1 MPDPP
6 CALLLL
12 HVLFCPSMCS
22 SAPPCALL
30 LLHVLFC
37 SSMCSSAPPC
47 ALLLLHVLFCSS
59 MCSSAPPCALLLL
72 HVLFDRVGNLTHQLK
87 SAGFELPSWVVI
99 LYETKGK
106 AKEDKGKAT
115 AAAMEAISGGF
126 GPSGKRKI
134 SDYFGGDAAVAKAKA
149 DESLCLFFAGLR
161 IPEHHADHPLF
172 RNMLRA
178 AAEAGPGY
186 VPPESI
192 DCGKDQKTGTYI
204 ADMLRPIVEEVG
216 PQNVVALC
224 TDGGSNYRSA
234 CRKLGVEFPHIELT
248 PCATH
253 VIDLLLE
260 DVGKMDWAKK
270 LVDRGNGMINF
281 LRKHHWTR
289 AMLRDPTLPGDKVLQ
304 ALRPAGTRFGTQY
317 IAMSRLCELEQKLIV
332 LVTGD
337 LWKGWAVGDREEG
350 AEKFAKEVIDP
361 AWWKS
366 AAFFVKLLQR
376 PYEVMRMTDS
386 TRPEMM
392 GRMYDLMLQLTEDM
406 EKVLDADEQQLS
418 RAEKMR
424 ISRILK
430 DRWDNSL
437 ACAMH
442 VAGRILNPLNQDEE
456 IFGIDVECTKV
467 FKEFI
472 ARAQDFYKKYP
483 AMSGVVGREVDLEAA
498 VTAYL
503 ESRGSCGMP
512 KAMEARE
519 KVKQGKQTMEQWWM
533 WHCTE
538 WPELAR
544 LARRVLSQPVS
555 AASCERNWSMWD
567 LVHTARRNKLG
578 SVKCRDLV
586 YVAHNWN
593 VVHNFH
599 KGPQVGVVKGNI
611 PEAPILE
618 GYVVEEEEE
627 EEEEADEAD
636 PKVLEDE
643 YKEYQKKP

>member
-1 MPDPP
+1 MK
-6 CALLLL
+6 
-12 HVLFCPSMCS
+12 STTRCS
-22 SAPPCALL
+22 QHLAVWEGQPKNRDVFLCHKAPK
-30 LLHVLFC
+30 
-37 SSMCSSAPPC
+37 
-47 ALLLLHVLFCSS
+47 
-59 MCSSAPPCALLLL
+59 
-72 HVLFDRVGNLTHQLK
+72 D
-87 SAGFELPSWVVI
+87 VVESI
-99 LYETKGK
+99 KTVYETKGK

-126 GPSGKRKI
+126 GPSGKRKFL
-134 SDYFGGDAAVAKAKA
+134 DYYGGDAAVAKAKA
-149 DESLCLFFAGLR
+149 DESLCLFFTGLR

-178 AAEAGPGY
+178 VAKAGPGY
-186 VPPESI
+186 VPPGRKYVGGADLQQCRIRIEEGLGPIKKIWGKQGVTIASDMMTDRNERAQANVLLINDNGAMFTESI
-192 DCGKDQKTGTYI
+192 NCGKDRKTGI
-204 ADMLRPIVEEVG
+204 NIVDMLRPIVEELG

-224 TDGGSNYRSA
+224 TDGGSNYRSV
-234 CRKLGVEFPHIELT
+234 CRKLGEEACGQGERHDKLLAQASLDPHDVEGPE
-248 PCATH
+248 
-253 VIDLLLE
+253 
-260 DVGKMDWAKK
+260 
-270 LVDRGNGMINF
+270 
-281 LRKHHWTR
+281 
-289 AMLRDPTLPGDKVLQ
+289 LPGGKVLQ

-317 IAMSRLCELEQKLIV
+317 IAMSRLCELGQKLIV

-376 PYEVMRMTDS
+376 PYQVMRMTDS
-386 TRPEMM
+386 SRPGMM
-392 GRMYDLMLQLTEDM
+392 GRMYDLMLQLMEDM

-418 RAEKMR
+418 RAEKLR

-442 VAGRILNPLNQDEE
+442 VAGQILNPLKQNEE
-456 IFGIDVECTKV
+456 IFGVDVECTNV

-544 LARRVLSQPVS
+544 LARRVLSQP
-555 AASCERNWSMWD
+555 
-567 LVHTARRNKLG
+567 
-578 SVKCRDLV
+578 
-586 YVAHNWN
+586 
-593 VVHNFH
+593 
-599 KGPQVGVVKGNI
+599 
-611 PEAPILE
+611 
-618 GYVVEEEEE
+618 GYVVEDEE

-643 YKEYQKKP
+643 YEEYPKKP